1 MTPEFPQ
8 LPFSPDLTE
17 IGVAEVVTALAHPS
31 RQVFLES
38 YDDMRLRVMDNIV
51 TLVVRRYLVKEGIP
65 HQAAPALSFSE
76 ADRYDIAI
84 GGRRPAGAFTGMW
97 ISTCSYASQAGSPAA
112 ARRSTVP
119 NWLENQFI

>member
-38 YDDMRLRVMDNIV
+38 YDDMRLRVLDNIV
-51 TLVVRRYLVKEGIP
+51 TLAVRRYLVKEGVP

-84 GGRRPAGAFTGMW
+84 GGRRCVPLSQLDCGLNDDRVYLPEETG
-97 ISTCSYASQAGSPAA
+97 G
-112 ARRSTVP
+112 R
-119 NWLENQFI
+119 F